1 MRLYIKQ
8 YLCCSR
14 ENAFCV
20 HVGSGV
26 YGSLTV
32 CVSHKKISISRSNNV
47 CQCSQC
53 VYVCAC
59 VCLRGVRACVCVSLH
74 VGIHYRAPEFFPL

>member
-1 MRLYIKQ
+1 M
-8 YLCCSR
+8 
-14 ENAFCV
+14 

-59 VCLRGVRACVCVSLH
+59 VCLRGVRVCVCVSLH
-74 VGIHYRAPEFFPL
+74 VGIHYRAPEVFSFVNNSFGSFMSSLLNTH

>member
-1 MRLYIKQ
+1 M
-8 YLCCSR
+8 
-14 ENAFCV
+14 

-32 CVSHKKISISRSNNV
+32 CVSRKKISISRSNNV
-47 CQCSQC
+47 CQCSVRVC
-53 VYVCAC
+53 VRLCVFEGRAC
-59 VCLRGVRACVCVSLH
+59 VCVCVSLH